1 MELYLANTGCDY
13 EAENVA
19 RIFFPGLRPVK
30 RYPAHGAD
38 AVYVR
43 RSRTRSVCAVRRNG
57 RVAARWA
64 PLAPDADKKQA
75 EYAVCRAAVSAFA
88 RRDGAV
94 PAVGHADGRAARA
107 LSAHAGAKRA

>member
-43 RSRTRSVCAVRRNG
+43 RSRTRAVCAVRRDG
-57 RVAARWA
+57 RVAVRWA
-64 PLAPDADKKQA
+64 PLAPDTP
-75 EYAVCRAAVSAFA
+75 CAARCFCFCAA
-88 RRDGAV
+88 RRGCARRGAC
-94 PAVGHADGRAARA
+94 
-107 LSAHAGAKRA
+107 